1 MGVPTAKEMAD
12 ALKQTGTALLNKQL
26 IKSSYVFHELAR
38 NTVSLGNDNVRW
50 AYEIS
55 ESNPI
60 VFKWTYN
67 THIKKKIQT
76 RIYAAVSANQL
87 TAGGTCFDRLDL
99 ALEVLDEE
107 GNVLIKHHIDFAN
120 SSDGQFQEGPL
131 FHLQFGGHTPGHTK
145 SFEVPIKEP
154 RWLCFPL
161 DVVLLCEVVVANFY
175 PEDWAELKSLPGW
188 NDPIVSSQKFCIIP
202 FLNALQSK
210 ASVSSRSLL
219 DQLWAKSLGATYIAE
234 GFS

>member
-12 ALKQTGTALLNKQL
+12 ALKQTGTALFNKKL
-26 IKSSYVFHELAR
+26 IDSPHIFHDLAR
-38 NTVSLGNDNVRW
+38 NTVSLGNDNVKW

-60 VFKWTYN
+60 VFRWTHN
-67 THIKKKIQT
+67 THIKKNIRT
-76 RIYAAVSANQL
+76 RIYASISAQQL
-87 TAGGTCFDRLDL
+87 TTGGVCFDRLDL
-99 ALEVLDEE
+99 ALDVLDEE

-120 SSDGQFQEGPL
+120 SPKEQFQEGPL
-131 FHLQFGGHTPGHTK
+131 FHLQFGGHTPGYTK

-219 DQLWAKSLGATYIAE
+219 DQVWAKSLGAAYMAE

>member
-1 MGVPTAKEMAD
+1 MSVLTAKEMAD
-12 ALKQTGTALLNKQL
+12 ALRQTGRALHQKKIIEHGN
-26 IKSSYVFHELAR
+26 VFEELAR
-38 NTVSLGNDNVRW
+38 VTVSHGKENFIW

-55 ESNPI
+55 KSNPI
-60 VFKWTYN
+60 VFRRKHDQHLN
-67 THIKKKIQT
+67 RNIQPQ
-76 RIYAAVSANQL
+76 IYASISVHQSI
-87 TAGGTCFDRLDL
+87 AGGVCFKRLDL

-131 FHLQFGGHTPGHTK
+131 FHLQFGGHTPNHAK

-175 PEDWAELKSLPGW
+175 PEEWAELKSLPGW
-188 NDPIVSSQKFCIIP
+188 NGPIVSSQKLCIIP
-202 FLNALQSK
+202 FLNTLQNK
-210 ASVSSRSLL
+210 ASISSRSLL
-219 DQLWAKSLGATYIAE
+219 DQIWAKSLGATYSVD